1 MEIRVNP
8 TRMELTRLRRRLAT
22 ARRGHK
28 LLKDKLDE
36 MMKRFMALVE
46 ENRKLREAV
55 EEALTRARSAFLMAR
70 ALMGEP
76 AADLAVSVPVSRIG
90 LEAGVRKIF
99 NVSVP
104 VFRLHQERLADSF
117 PYGFAETSGEL
128 DEAISR
134 LNESLAALVR
144 LVEAEKAVELLAG
157 EIERTRRRVNALEYV
172 LIPQLEEKARFIAMK
187 LDENERAT
195 RTRLMKIKDMVRAAE
210 IAAT

>member
-8 TRMELTRLRRRLAT
+8 TRMELLRLRRRLAT

-46 ENRKLREAV
+46 ENRKRRAQV
-55 EEALTRARSAFLMAR
+55 EEALAGATAAFLMAR
-70 ALMGEP
+70 ALMGVH
-76 AADLAVSVPVSRIG
+76 ATDLAVAVPVTKIA
-90 LEAGVRKIF
+90 LEAGIKRILNVAVPTF
-99 NVSVP
+99 NLTREDMAV
-104 VFRLHQERLADSF
+104 F

-128 DEAISR
+128 DTAVR
-134 LNESLAALVR
+134 LLQESLEALVR
-144 LVEAEKAVELLAG
+144 LVEAEKAVELLVA

-172 LIPQLEEKARFIAMK
+172 LIPQLEEKSRFIAMK

-195 RTRLMKIKDMVRAAE
+195 RTRLMKIKDMLRAQE
-210 IAAT
+210 TI